1 MTTSHALEAKYEAQ
15 DQEAKETPTKTN
27 LEKLPDPTGWR
38 ILIMPFQVLSLI
50 HI

>member
-27 LEKLPDPTGWR
+27 LETVSYTHLTLPTTKR
-38 ILIMPFQVLSLI
+38 V
-50 HI
+50 